1 MTEDFNTNVEEVL
14 TKLISIGMSSNSNEE
29 IANIFTKKLKLKKPK
44 YDEVT
49 TGLRLIEQED
59 KNRYLEILNL
69 IYRQIDTDTEDKL
82 KSELNQ

>member
-14 TKLISIGMSSNSNEE
+14 TKLISIGLSSNSNEQ

-44 YDEVT
+44 YGEVT

-69 IYRQIDTDTEDKL
+69 IYRQIDTDTKDKL
-82 KSELNQ
+82 KSELDQ

>member
-14 TKLISIGMSSNSNEE
+14 TKLISIGLSSNSNEK
-29 IANIFTKKLKLKKPK
+29 IANIFTTKLKLKKPK

-69 IYRQIDTDTEDKL
+69 IYRQIDTDTKDKL
-82 KSELNQ
+82 KYELNQ